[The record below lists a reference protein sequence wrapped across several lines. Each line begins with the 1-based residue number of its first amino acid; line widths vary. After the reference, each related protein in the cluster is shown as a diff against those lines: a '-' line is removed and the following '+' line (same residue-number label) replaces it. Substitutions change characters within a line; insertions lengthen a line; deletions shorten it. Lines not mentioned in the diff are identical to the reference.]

1 MVGLSGVEPL
11 TSPLSGVRSNQLSY
25 RPLWLP
31 FASAGLPACRH
42 QLFPDSGGA
51 DRDRT
56 GDLLN
61 ANQALSQ
68 LSYSPRYSA
77 PSGATAPIAL
87 LPERQPRSRSYWSD
101 SPLWSA
107 LLIRALVRPINHLI
121 LCGEIGLEAP
131 YGSIPFLIDERN
143 VLNPPGDIGYRL
155 NGSTLE
161 ACLRGTKERVVN

>member
-25 RPLWLP
+25 RPSWLP
-31 FASAGLPACRH
+31 FAFAGSPASSIRFVC
-42 QLFPDSGGA
+42 SGGA

-68 LSYSPRYSA
+68 LSYSPDCA
-77 PSGATAPIAL
+77 PPGATA
-87 LPERQPRSRSYWSD
+87 
-101 SPLWSA
+101 PLWSA

-155 NGSTLE
+155 NGSILE
-161 ACLRGTKERVVN
+161 ACLCGTKERVVN

>member
-1 MVGLSGVEPL
+1 MGLSGVEPL

-68 LSYSPRYSA
+68 LSYSP
-77 PSGATAPIAL
+77 
-87 LPERQPRSRSYWSD
+87 
-101 SPLWSA
+101 LWSA
-107 LLIRALVRPINHLI
+107 LLIRALVRLINHLI

-131 YGSIPFLIDERN
+131 YGSIPFLFDERN
-143 VLNPPGDIGYRL
+143 VLNPPGEFGYRL

-161 ACLRGTKERVVN
+161 ACLCGTKERVANLCGVERLACAFPLGSFRIPASTT